1 MKRYY
6 ISLLSLTA
14 VLVAVAFFAL
24 HGGPWYLPIL
34 PITAVYF
41 CIVTGIQHYIVI
53 KAFNKSPRDFVKS
66 FMGVVVGTLFL
77 HLIVFAV
84 YMFTHIPQAKIF
96 AIGFCI
102 GYAVYLI
109 FETTCLALTVSR
121 KRQKQQ

>member
-6 ISLLSLTA
+6 ISLVALTA
-14 VLVAVAFFAL
+14 LLIAVAFFAL

-34 PITAVYF
+34 PLTALYF

-53 KAFNKSPRDFVKS
+53 KALDKSPRDFVKG

-84 YMFTHIPQAKIF
+84 YLFTHIQQAKIF

-102 GYAVYLI
+102 GYAVYLT
-109 FETTCLALTVSR
+109 FETTCLAITVTR
-121 KRQKQQ
+121 KRKNKQ

>member
-1 MKRYY
+1 MKQYY

-24 HGGPWYLPIL
+24 HGGPSYLPIL
-34 PITAVYF
+34 PLTALYF

-53 KAFNKSPRDFVKS
+53 KALDKSPRSFVKG

-84 YMFTHIPQAKIF
+84 YLFTHIQQAKIF

-102 GYAVYLI
+102 GYAVYLT
-109 FETTCLALTVSR
+109 FETTYLALIVSKRR
-121 KRQKQQ
+121 KNNK